1 MRNTTQLTL
10 ALNAVLM
17 LTGVSFAQT
26 NQPAAKVPQT
36 TTSATAASEQPTTE
50 SASAE
55 ESNTAPIFWISSV
68 EVMRSTHAPLLDVVR
83 VRGLA
88 NTPGWESIQL
98 VPLTK
103 NVPVD
108 GILDLV
114 LVGDAPA
121 DSIAAAA
128 YPPVEAIFTL
138 EPDHPFRGIRV
149 HGADN
154 RVTVK
159 TFPGYAESATTPIDC
174 AACTGKYFIHK
185 GESANGRAKETL
197 VREENLPHT
206 LRVIRATEGVGS
218 LDSQPNRMTLI
229 LDEDGKVITASWD

>member
-17 LTGVSFAQT
+17 LTGVGFAQT
-26 NQPAAKVPQT
+26 TQQPAKTPQT
-36 TTSATAASEQPTTE
+36 APSVNAAIEQATEDSSPAEQ
-50 SASAE
+50 
-55 ESNTAPIFWISSV
+55 SNTAPIFWISSV

-88 NTPGWESIQL
+88 NTPGWESVEL

-121 DSIAAAA
+121 DSIAATA

-138 EPDHPFRGIRV
+138 EPYHPFRGIRV

-154 RVTVK
+154 RVTVR
-159 TFPGYAESATTPIDC
+159 TFPGYAEATTTPIDC
-174 AACTGKYFIHK
+174 SACTGKYFLHK
-185 GESANGRAKETL
+185 GESANGHAKETI
-197 VREENLPHT
+197 VREEDLPHT
-206 LRVIRATEGVGS
+206 LRVIRSTDGVGA

-229 LDEDGKVITASWD
+229 LDEDGKIVTASWD

>member
-1 MRNTTQLTL
+1 MRNAIKLTL

-17 LTGVSFAQT
+17 LTGVGFAQT
-26 NQPAAKVPQT
+26 TQQPAKTPQT
-36 TTSATAASEQPTTE
+36 ATAASEQPTADTTQ
-50 SASAE
+50 AE
-55 ESNTAPIFWISSV
+55 GSNTAPIFWISSV

-88 NTPGWESIQL
+88 NTPGWESIEL

-121 DSIAAAA
+121 DSIAATA

-154 RVTVK
+154 RVTVH

-174 AACTGKYFIHK
+174 SACVGKYFLHK
-185 GESANGRAKETL
+185 GETAGGRAINSI
-197 VREENLPHT
+197 VREEDLPHT
-206 LRVIRATEGVGS
+206 LRVIRSTDGVGA

-229 LDEDGKVITASWD
+229 LDEDGKVVTVTWD

>member
-10 ALNAVLM
+10 ALSAVLM
-17 LTGVSFAQT
+17 LSGVGFAQT
-26 NQPAAKVPQT
+26 TQQPAKTPQLT
-36 TTSATAASEQPTTE
+36 TASSEQPTADD
-50 SASAE
+50 SGAE
-55 ESNTAPIFWISSV
+55 QSNTAPIFWISSV

-88 NTPGWESIQL
+88 NTPGWESIEL

-121 DSIAAAA
+121 DSIAATA

-159 TFPGYAESATTPIDC
+159 TVPGYAESATTPIDC
-174 AACTGKYFIHK
+174 SACAGKYFLHK
-185 GESANGRAKETL
+185 GETAGGHAINSI
-197 VREENLPHT
+197 VREEDLPHT
-206 LRVIRATEGVGS
+206 LRVIRSTDGVGA

-229 LDEDGKVITASWD
+229 LDEDGKVVTATWD